1 MARRKQYLNPDQYP
15 LIVPDSSWTVPK
27 ELPSLSGVKEFALD
41 TEDWDEGLQH
51 GRGPGWVY
59 GAGYV
64 SGVSVT
70 WRTDKVNS
78 IYVPTRHPDTQNF
91 PKDQVARW
99 LKDITKDRN
108 VIFFNAGFDIGW
120 LIQDGYLDKAPSKI
134 DDASCMAFMID
145 ENRYDFS
152 LDGTA
157 KWRGIQGK
165 NTKLIEEAARTY
177 GYADWRANIAKIPAR
192 YVGPYGEGD
201 SESTL
206 LMAEDMRPEL
216 ARQGLMTAYQ
226 TEMRLIPLIHAMRKK
241 GIRLDVD
248 RLLAFEEKLIAR
260 RDKVFAELSSRL
272 RTRVGM
278 DEIRQH
284 KWLLRIFDQ
293 EKVPI
298 NSKEGKDSF
307 EKDWMRRGSAE
318 RGGKP
323 HWLPMM
329 IAEAKQCSE
338 AAEKFVR
345 GYLLDFAHNGRVHA
359 SINQFRTEEGG
370 TRSQRFSYA
379 DPPLQQMPSR
389 PDTIATWT
397 LTEDIAR
404 ELRCSFKPDD
414 GEYWFSPDYSQQEY
428 RLIVDL
434 AEKLGCRG
442 AERAADMYRSNPKTD
457 FHNLVVELTGLT
469 RRQAKDVNFA
479 KAFGAGVPKFAIM
492 TNMTLEDAQKT
503 MEQYDTEMPFVKEA
517 AQLCEKSAQKNGYIR
532 LVDGARA
539 HFDDWE
545 ASWLSKEERE
555 AGWKSH
561 RPMAPCRLEEAQRR
575 AADENHPWHG
585 KRLKRSHTHKAMNRR
600 IQGSAARQM
609 KIAMADCWDAGITP
623 ILQMH
628 DELAFS
634 SGDGGIEK
642 RVVEIMQNAIKTNV
656 PFLVDAEWG
665 PSWGEA
671 KSTFD
676 EVVSKAN
683 GTPKRAKSATTSASP
698 ANGRQPTSRVR

>member
-1 MARRKQYLNPDQYP
+1 MARRQRLDPNQIP
-15 LIVPDSSWTVPK
+15 LIVPDSTWEVPK
-27 ELPSLSGVKEFALD
+27 ELPALTGVKEFALD

-59 GAGYV
+59 GAGYLA
-64 SGVSVT
+64 GISVT
-70 WRTDKVNS
+70 WREDRLKSV
-78 IYVPTRHPDTQNF
+78 YVPLRHPETQNF
-91 PKDQVARW
+91 DKGQVTRW
-99 LKDITKDRN
+99 LRELVKKRN
-108 VIFFNAGFDIGW
+108 VVFFNAGFDIGW
-120 LIQDGYLDKAPSKI
+120 LIQDGYLDKCPDKI

-157 KWRGIQGK
+157 KWCNIPGK

-206 LMAEDMRPEL
+206 LMAEHFRPEL
-216 ARQGLMTAYQ
+216 ARQGLMTAYG
-226 TEMRLIPLIHAMRKK
+226 TEMRLVPLIHAMRKK
-241 GIRLDVD
+241 GIRLDID
-248 RLLAFEEKLIAR
+248 RLERFETSLIDR
-260 RDKVFAELSSRL
+260 RDKVLAELSSRL
-272 RTRVGM
+272 RQRVGM
-278 DEIRQH
+278 DEIRSH
-284 KWLLRIFDQ
+284 KWLYQAFYQ
-293 EKVPI
+293 EKVPF
-298 NSKEGKDSF
+298 NEKEGKASF
-307 EKDWMRRGSAE
+307 EKDWMRRGTVE
-318 RGGKP
+318 RNGKP

-389 PDTIATWT
+389 PDPIATWL
-397 LTEDIAR
+397 LTELIAK
-404 ELRCSFKPDD
+404 ELRCSFLPDE
-414 GEYWFSPDYSQQEY
+414 GEYWFAPDYSQQEY

-442 AERAADMYRSNPKTD
+442 AERAADMYRNNPKTD

-479 KAFGAGVPKFAIM
+479 KAFGAGIPKFAIM
-492 TNMTLEDAQKT
+492 TNMTFEDAEST
-503 MEQYDTEMPFVKEA
+503 MNQYDKEMPFVKEA
-517 AQLCEKSAQKNGYIR
+517 AQLCEKSAQRNGYIR

-545 ASWLSKEERE
+545 AAWLSKEERD
-555 AGWKSH
+555 AGWRSH
-561 RPMAPCRLEEAQRR
+561 RPMAPARIEEAQRR
-575 AADENHPWHG
+575 TADENHPWYG

-609 KIAMADCWDAGITP
+609 KIAMAGCWEEGIMP
-623 ILQMH
+623 MLQMH

-634 SGDGGIEK
+634 LPLEK
-642 RVVEIMQNAIKTNV
+642 KLQDRVVEIMVTAIKTNV
-656 PFLVDAEWG
+656 PFIVDAEWG

-671 KSTFD
+671 KLTFD
-676 EVVSKAN
+676 AVVASTKAQ
-683 GTPKRAKSATTSASP
+683 PKGAKSATTSAKTARRP
-698 ANGRQPTSRVR
+698 ARPRAS